1 MIFVDLLQHLQVL
14 LVMQIAFFLLLLPLC
29 LFLSEL
35 TDPVFP
41 VLGVAAEDALV
52 KDLARVLVIQL
63 QGVHAR
69 AAVPMESLGAV
80 AALHSC
86 TLGLATEAC
95 ELFLVH
101 KVLQSLANVDP
112 LLSLDAEA

>member
-1 MIFVDLLQHLQVL
+1 MIFIDLLQHLQVL
-14 LVMQIAFFLLLLPLC
+14 LLMQIAFFLLLLPLC

-41 VLGVAAEDALV
+41 VLGVTAEDALI

-101 KVLQSLANVDP
+101 KILQSLANVDP